1 LAFYSISS
9 LSIEIL
15 ILPFFSGIVLL
26 IAAFLLL
33 FSWAGSL
40 VYISKV
46 EDNSVKP
53 FEHIEM
59 NSV

>member
-1 LAFYSISS
+1 M
-9 LSIEIL
+9 
-15 ILPFFSGIVLL
+15 LPIFSGLVLL
-26 IAAFLLL
+26 VAAFLLI

-40 VYISKV
+40 AYLSNV
-46 EDNSVKP
+46 EDNSVQP